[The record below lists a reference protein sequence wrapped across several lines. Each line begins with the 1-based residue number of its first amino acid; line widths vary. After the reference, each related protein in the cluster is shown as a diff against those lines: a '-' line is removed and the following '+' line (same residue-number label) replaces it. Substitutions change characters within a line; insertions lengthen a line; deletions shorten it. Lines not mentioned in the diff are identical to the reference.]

1 MAITLVDVG
10 TTANDGT
17 GDPLRTA
24 FQTVNTAL
32 TTLDPFFSNPLT
44 AAELGE
50 LQNIGATTISA
61 GQWGYLGALDQALAT
76 TDSPT
81 FAGLTVDTQ
90 TLYVDAANNRVG
102 VGTAS
107 PTNTLHINATGAE
120 GAGLLLKD
128 NSNAGS
134 APWIEVIGQRS
145 DINGGQSFSAGL
157 ALFGYYSGGAVFNN
171 KYLGTIYFGGNHTDG
186 TITNTVWGASIGGV
200 SEGVFNSASDAPTA
214 LVFLTS
220 TTTGQAAIGTA
231 NQTYGKERARITSGG
246 DFQWQNAGATVGMT
260 WDASTNSNA
269 GGLGIRTAAPTG
281 ALDVND
287 DTIRV
292 RTAKTPASAAA
303 TGNAGDICWDTSYIY
318 VCTATNTWKR
328 SAIATW

>member
-32 TTLDPFFSNPLT
+32 TRLDNT
-44 AAELGE
+44 V
-50 LQNIGATTISA
+50 NIQT
-61 GQWGYLGALDQALAT
+61 GY
-76 TDSPT
+76 
-81 FAGLTVDTQ
+81 V
-90 TLYVDAANNRVG
+90 
-102 VGTAS
+102 
-107 PTNTLHINATGAE
+107 
-120 GAGLLLKD
+120 LLKD
-128 NSNAGS
+128 DGGSTGVVVTTAGS
-134 APWIEVIGQRS
+134 VGINNTAP
-145 DINGGQSFSAGL
+145 
-157 ALFGYYSGGAVFNN
+157 
-171 KYLGTIYFGGNHTDG
+171 
-186 TITNTVWGASIGGV
+186 V
-200 SEGVFNSASDAPTA
+200 SKLHVEGS
-214 LVFLTS
+214 L
-220 TTTGQAAIGTA
+220 AIGTA
-231 NQTYGKERARITSGG
+231 GTEDVLTMGRGVNTGISFQNVATFALGKHSATVQPVTQLDLKLKASGTINYTADTTVMSWLDTG
-246 DFQWQNAGATVGMT
+246 DTKFYNAGATVGMT

>member
-81 FAGLTVDTQ
+81 FAGLTDVT
-90 TLYVDAANNRVG
+90 G
-102 VGTAS
+102 
-107 PTNTLHINATGAE
+107 NATFSGDVIF
-120 GAGLLLKD
+120 GAGTTFWD
-128 NSNAGS
+128 
-134 APWIEVIGQRS
+134 V
-145 DINGGQSFSAGL
+145 SAGFFKIPL
-157 ALFGYYSGGAVFNN
+157 IASGAATGS
-171 KYLGTIYFGGNHTDG
+171 L
-186 TITNTVWGASIGGV
+186 SIGGGAAYNSGANILLYGDTHPQASGMLLRRGTV
-200 SEGVFNSASDAPTA
+200 SALRMSGPT
-214 LVFLTS
+214 
-220 TTTGQAAIGTA
+220 
-231 NQTYGKERARITSGG
+231 G
-246 DFQWQNAGATVGMT
+246 DLEFYNAGATVGMT
-260 WDASTNSNA
+260 WVASALSNA
-269 GGLGIRTAAPTG
+269 GAIGVGTNTPTAQVD
-281 ALDVND
+281 LSSN
-287 DTIRV
+287 TIRV

-303 TGNAGDICWDTSYIY
+303 TGNAGDICWDTGYIY

-328 SAIATW
+328 AAIATW